1 MNKRPTSITVLSW
14 LCILFGVG
22 GFIINFDWIQTS
34 PIQLIGSK
42 SFGMT
47 FHMLD
52 PTWRI
57 YLYPRVS
64 YSDMH
69 PLAMWLFPAQ
79 WFFLALCGVF
89 MLRGFNWA
97 RWILVAWVGYHFFQ
111 SLAHT
116 RFELMFE
123 VFYDA
128 HSPWELLV
136 HSLLYV
142 MILYAVF
149 HPAAG
154 RYFRGARAAV

>member
-1 MNKRPTSITVLSW
+1 
-14 LCILFGVG
+14 
-22 GFIINFDWIQTS
+22 
-34 PIQLIGSK
+34 
-42 SFGMT
+42 
-47 FHMLD
+47 
-52 PTWRI
+52 
-57 YLYPRVS
+57 
-64 YSDMH
+64 
-69 PLAMWLFPAQ
+69 MWLFPAQ

-97 RWILVAWVGYHFFQ
+97 RWILVACVGYHFFQ
-111 SLAHT
+111 SLSHT

-128 HSPWELLV
+128 HSPWELLA

-149 HPAAG
+149 HPVAG